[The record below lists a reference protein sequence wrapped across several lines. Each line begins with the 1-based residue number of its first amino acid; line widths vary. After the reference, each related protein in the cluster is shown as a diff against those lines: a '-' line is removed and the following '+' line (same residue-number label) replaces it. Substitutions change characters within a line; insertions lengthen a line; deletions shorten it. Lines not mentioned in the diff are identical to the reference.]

1 LHLAV
6 LLELGQLL
14 LPVLRLMLLLQ
25 PVRWRLSELL
35 LLMLLP
41 EWRLLKLRLLRRP
54 LLLRLHAP
62 RLSVRLH
69 SASARLPSWL
79 SEGLEAAGRQ
89 VDGARRCGRQLR
101 RRRLRAAHAVLAA

>member
-1 LHLAV
+1 
-6 LLELGQLL
+6 
-14 LPVLRLMLLLQ
+14 
-25 PVRWRLSELL
+25 
-35 LLMLLP
+35 MLLP

-79 SEGLEAAGRQ
+79 SEGLEAAGTSR
-89 VDGARRCGRQLR
+89 GSRARWGRR
-101 RRRLRAAHAVLAA
+101 